1 LPKTKRAYKSAK
13 RNRELDRQKKQE
25 KKRLRRL
32 GIEPPAED
40 GVEPMP
46 PAEPAP
52 AAGTPGDPETP
63 DPTELP

>member
-32 GIEPPAED
+32 GIEPQAED
-40 GVEPMP
+40 GVETTP

-52 AAGTPGDPETP
+52 DAATPGDPETP
-63 DPTELP
+63 DPTDLA